1 MAKEDIVKAL
11 NAGDTALGLELGSTN
26 IKAVLVDSEARV
38 IAEGSYGWENQLVD
52 GIWTYALA
60 EVWKGIQSC
69 YAELSADVQT
79 KYGVKLTKIGS
90 FGVSAMMHGY
100 LAFDEKGA
108 QLAQFRTWRNN
119 ITGEAARKLTEL
131 LGFNIPQRW
140 SIAHLYQAI
149 LNEEPEVPRL
159 SFLTTLAGY
168 VHWQLTGEKVL
179 GVGDASGMFP
189 IDAATGGYDAEMVL
203 KFQQLTEVS
212 RFDWRLAELLPE
224 VKAAGTVAGHITEE
238 GAKLL
243 DPTGALEP
251 GAPCAPPEGDAG
263 TGMVATNAVRPGT
276 GNISVGTSAFS
287 MNVLSAPLAAVH
299 EDIDVVMTPD
309 GAPVAMVHTNNCTS
323 DLNAWVGLFEEFATL
338 VGSDVKGGKLYSL
351 LLTHSKSARRDAGGL
366 LNYSCLSGENVTR
379 VEAGRPL
386 FVRGPKATMH
396 LPEFMLTQ
404 LYGALAPLA
413 VGMQVLTEEEHVEA
427 EAMVA
432 QGGLLKTPEIAQ
444 QALADLLGI
453 PITVMETA
461 GSGGPWGM
469 AVLALF
475 LNKKGANESL
485 PDFLE
490 KNIFAEAKSS
500 TLPPMAEG
508 REGAKAYI
516 KAYKE
521 GLRLERM
528 AGECIN
534 E

>member
-1 MAKEDIVKAL
+1 MTKEEIIKAL
-11 NAGDTALGLELGSTN
+11 ADGDTALGLELGSTN
-26 IKAVLVDSEARV
+26 IKAVLVDSEAKV
-38 IAEGSYGWENQLVD
+38 IAEGSYGWENQLVE
-52 GIWTYALA
+52 GIWTYSLD
-60 EVWKGIQSC
+60 EVWRGIRGC
-69 YAELSADVQT
+69 YADLAAQVQE
-79 KYGVKLTKIGS
+79 KYGVKLTKLGS

-100 LAFDEKGA
+100 LAFDEKGG

-119 ITGEAARKLTEL
+119 ITGVAAEKLTEL
-131 LGFNIPQRW
+131 FGFNIPQRW

-149 LNEEPEVPRL
+149 LNEEPEVPKI

-189 IDAATGGYDAEMVL
+189 IDAATGGYDAEMLL

-224 VKAAGTVAGHITEE
+224 VLGAGVEAGKITAE

-243 DPTGALEP
+243 DPAGNLEP
-251 GAPCAPPEGDAG
+251 GTTCAPPEGDAG

-287 MNVLSAPLAAVH
+287 MNVLNAPLAAVH

-309 GAPVAMVHTNNCTS
+309 GATVAMVHTNNCTS
-323 DLNAWVGLFEEFATL
+323 DLNAWVGLFEELAGL
-338 VGSDVKGGKLYSL
+338 LGSDVKGGKLYSL
-351 LLTHSKSARRDAGGL
+351 LLTHTKGAARDAGGL

-379 VEAGRPL
+379 VEKGRPL
-386 FVRGPKATMH
+386 FVRGPKAKMH
-396 LPEFMLTQ
+396 LPEFMLSQ

-453 PITVMETA
+453 PITVMDTA

-469 AVLALF
+469 AVLALY
-475 LNKKGANESL
+475 LRKKGANEAL
-485 PDFLE
+485 ADFLE
-490 KNIFAEAKSS
+490 RAVFGEAQST

-508 REGAKAYI
+508 REGAKSYL

-521 GLRLERM
+521 GLKIERL
-528 AGECIN
+528 AGECVG

>member
-1 MAKEDIVKAL
+1 MAKEEIVKAL
-11 NAGDTALGLELGSTN
+11 NSGDTALGLELGSTN
-26 IKAVLVDSEARV
+26 IKAVLVDGRANT
-38 IAEGSYGWENQLVD
+38 IAEGSYGWENQLEN
-52 GIWTYALA
+52 GIWTYSLD

-69 YAELSADVQT
+69 YAALAAEVQAQ
-79 KYGVKLTKIGS
+79 YGVKLTKIGS

-100 LAFDEKGA
+100 LAFDEKGG

-119 ITGEAARKLTEL
+119 ITGEASRRLTEL
-131 LGFNIPQRW
+131 LDFNIPQRW

-149 LNEEPEVPRL
+149 LNEEPEVPQI

-168 VHWQLTGEKVL
+168 VHWQLTGEKIL

-189 IDAATGGYDAEMVL
+189 IDAATGGYDAEMLL
-203 KFQQLTEVS
+203 KFQQLPEVS
-212 RFDWRLAELLPE
+212 RQGWRLAELLPE
-224 VKAAGTVAGHITEE
+224 VRPAGVEAGRISAE
-238 GAKLL
+238 GAKFL

-251 GAPCAPPEGDAG
+251 GTPCVPPEGDAG

-287 MNVLSAPLAAVH
+287 MNVLSAPLMAVH

-323 DLNAWVGLFEEFATL
+323 DLNAWVGLFEEVLSLA
-338 VGSDVKGGKLYSL
+338 GSDIKGGKLYSL
-351 LLTHSKSARRDAGGL
+351 LLDNTRSAKRDAGGL

-379 VEAGRPL
+379 VDKGRPL
-386 FVRGPKATMH
+386 FVRGPKSKMH

-413 VGMQVLTEEEHVEA
+413 VGMQVLTEEEHVHA

-475 LNKKGANESL
+475 LRKKGADESL

-490 KNIFAEAKSS
+490 KGIFAESKSA
-500 TLPPMAEG
+500 TLPPVAEG
-508 REGAKAYI
+508 REGAKSYL

-521 GLRLERM
+521 GLQLERA
-528 AGECIN
+528 AGEHVS